1 MPPCVEMGCES
12 VSIQT
17 AWRAGRT
24 VKSIVESDSLTDAYD
39 MRVCHASR
47 LPVGS

>member
-1 MPPCVEMGCES
+1 MGCES

-24 VKSIVESDSLTDAYD
+24 VKSIVESDSLNDAYD

-47 LPVGS
+47 LPAGS